1 MCGIAGFIGAGE
13 RLVLDRMTSAL
24 AHRGPDG
31 EGYWVDEERR
41 VFLGHRR
48 LSILDIAAGSQPM
61 TTRDGKLVIT
71 FNGEIYNH
79 AELRVKLEKR
89 GHHFKTDH
97 SDTEVLLY
105 GYREW
110 GPGLLEK
117 LNGMWA
123 FAIYDYQRRE
133 LFLARDRFGKK
144 PLFYYADE
152 ETFAFASELT
162 AVRLHPSVPGD
173 LDQQALQKYF
183 AYGFIPAPWT
193 LLAGSRKLPAGH
205 WMKVSVETLRYE
217 VHGYWEFEL
226 DPFVSVPKDAERV
239 WGEELVQLLSEAV
252 RCRLQADVPVGV
264 FLSGGI
270 DSTTIATLAAKH
282 HPAIETFSIGFE
294 DKSFDEREFARL
306 GAETAGT
313 THHEQV
319 LSPQNFLNCALSTA
333 GCLDEIMGDSS
344 IVPTSLVSRLAR
356 QNVTVVLG
364 GDGCDELFAGYD
376 PFRALGPAHFYRA
389 FTGKKINQAIRSAAE
404 RLPVSHANM
413 SLDFKLKRTLRG
425 LSFPKEY
432 WLPTWMGPLAPE
444 EIGNL
449 FGQKLQPEALYSEA
463 IAAWNHPSAT
473 NDVDRAIQFFVRLYL
488 QDDILVKIDRAS
500 MIHGLEARS
509 PFLDINVVN
518 LARRIPS
525 AYKLRGGITKFILK
539 QAVRGL
545 IPDRVIDRPKK
556 GFGSPIG
563 NWFKAGDLNLSDTAV
578 PAGVD
583 WTWIN
588 RRLGEHRTGKRDDRG
603 MLWCAWLLQ
612 HSPLVAALAQNS
624 HELKRS

>member
-1 MCGIAGFIGAGE
+1 MCGIAGFLGAGE
-13 RLVLDRMTSAL
+13 RSVLHQMTTAL
-24 AHRGPDG
+24 THRGPDG
-31 EGYWVDEERR
+31 EGYWIDEDAQ

-48 LSILDIAAGSQPM
+48 LSIVDIAAGSQPM
-61 TTRDGKLVIT
+61 TTVDDQLVIT

-79 AELRVKLEKR
+79 AELRTELENR
-89 GHHFKTDH
+89 GHRFKTDH

-110 GPGLLEK
+110 GHGLLER

-123 FAIYDYQRRE
+123 FAIYDRARRE
-133 LFLARDRFGKK
+133 LFLSRDRFGKK
-144 PLFYYADE
+144 PLFYYSDDH
-152 ETFAFASELT
+152 TFAFASELT
-162 AVRLHPSVPGD
+162 ALRLHPVVPGD
-173 LDQQALQKYF
+173 VEPEALQKYF

-193 LLAGSRKLPAGH
+193 LLAGAKKLPGGH
-205 WMKVSVETLRYE
+205 WMKVSVGTLRHE
-217 VHGYWEFEL
+217 IQDFWQFEL
-226 DPFVSVPKDAERV
+226 DPFETIPKDPERA
-239 WGEELVQLLSEAV
+239 WGEELVHRLNEAV

-294 DKSFDEREFARL
+294 DRSFDEREFARL

-313 THHEQV
+313 THHEQI
-319 LSPQNFLNCALSTA
+319 LSPESFLNEALPTA
-333 GCLDEIMGDSS
+333 TNLDEVMGDSS
-344 IVPTSLVSRLAR
+344 IVPTSLVARLAR

-376 PFRALGPAHFYRA
+376 PFRALRPARLYSA
-389 FTGKKINQAIRSAAE
+389 VAGEKINQVIRSAAE

-413 SLDFKLKRTLRG
+413 SLDFRLKRTLRG
-425 LSFPKEY
+425 LSFPKQY
-432 WLPTWMGPLAPE
+432 WLPTWMGPLDLQ
-444 EIGNL
+444 EIGEL
-449 FGQKLQPEALYSEA
+449 FDKKPDPEALYSEA
-463 IAAWNHPSAT
+463 IAAWNHPSAK

-518 LARRIPS
+518 LARRIP
-525 AYKLRGGITKFILK
+525 AGYKLRGGITKFLFK
-539 QAVRGL
+539 RAVRGL
-545 IPDRVIDRPKK
+545 IPDQVIDRPKK

-563 NWFKAGDLNLSDTAV
+563 SWFKAGDLTLNGAAA
-578 PAGVD
+578 PAGID
-583 WTWIN
+583 WCWIK
-588 RRLGEHRTGKRDDRG
+588 RRLDDHRTGKRDDRG

-612 HSPLVAALAQNS
+612 HSPLLAALSAA
-624 HELKRS
+624 

>member
-13 RLVLDRMTSAL
+13 HSVLRQMTTAL

-31 EGYWVDEERR
+31 EGCWIDEESR

-48 LSILDIAAGSQPM
+48 LSIVDLAAGSQPM
-61 TTRDGKLVIT
+61 TTVDDKLVIT

-79 AELRVKLEKR
+79 AELRAELEKR
-89 GHHFKTDH
+89 GHRFKTDH

-123 FAIYDYQRRE
+123 FAIYDHGSRE
-133 LFLARDRFGKK
+133 LFLSRDRFGKK
-144 PLFYYADE
+144 PLFYYADAK
-152 ETFAFASELT
+152 TFAFASELT
-162 AVRLHPSVPGD
+162 ALRLHPAVPGD
-173 LDQQALQKYF
+173 VDREALQKYF
-183 AYGFIPAPWT
+183 AYGFIPAPRT
-193 LLAGSRKLPAGH
+193 LLAGAKKLPAGH
-205 WMKVSVETLRYE
+205 WMKVSVKTLRHE
-217 VHGYWEFEL
+217 IQEYWEFEL
-226 DPFVSVPKDAERV
+226 DPFETIPKNAEQA
-239 WGEELVQLLSEAV
+239 WGEELVHRLDEAV

-270 DSTTIATLAAKH
+270 DSTTIATLAANH

-313 THHEQV
+313 THHEQI
-319 LSPQNFLNCALSTA
+319 LSPESFLNWALSTA
-333 GCLDEIMGDSS
+333 GTLDEVMGDSS

-376 PFRALGPAHFYRA
+376 PFRALRPARLYRA
-389 FTGKKINQAIRSAAE
+389 VTGEKVNQAIRSAAE
-404 RLPVSHANM
+404 RLPVSHGNM
-413 SLDFKLKRTLRG
+413 SFDFKLKRTLRG
-425 LSFPKEY
+425 LSFPKQY
-432 WLPTWMGPLAPE
+432 WLPTWMGPLDPK
-444 EIGNL
+444 EIGEL
-449 FGQKLQPEALYSEA
+449 FGKKPDPEALYSEA

-473 NDVDRAIQFFVRLYL
+473 NDVDRAIQYFVRLYL

-500 MIHGLEARS
+500 MIHGLEART

-518 LARRIPS
+518 LARRIPAS
-525 AYKLRGGITKFILK
+525 YKLRGGITKFIFK

-545 IPDRVIDRPKK
+545 IPNRVIDRPKK

-563 NWFKAGDLNLSDTAV
+563 NWFKAGDLKLNGAAAPS
-578 PAGVD
+578 GID
-583 WTWIN
+583 WSWIN
-588 RRLGEHRTGKRDDRG
+588 RRLDDHRTGKRDDRA

-612 HSPLVAALAQNS
+612 HSPLVTALSAT
-624 HELKRS
+624 